1 MRMAK
6 IMFQGHGSLRLIS
19 DSGIVV
25 YIDPYAGIGYDV
37 PADIILVTHQ
47 HMDHNCIEKPAK
59 KPDSLIIQ
67 NFDAQKKG
75 SYKSFTVKGITIEA
89 VPAYN
94 KNHPVKKCVGYL
106 VSVDGKLIYF
116 AGDTSK

>member
-1 MRMAK
+1 MKQLREVKSMTK
-6 IMFQGHGSLRLIS
+6 ILFQGHGSLRLIS

-59 KPDSLIIQ
+59 KPDNLIIQ
-67 NFDAQKKG
+67 NFDALKKG

-89 VPAYN
+89 VPAY
-94 KNHPVKKCVGYL
+94 
-106 VSVDGKLIYF
+106 
-116 AGDTSK
+116 